1 LLDTIKRLFGER
13 LLNQSGTQTSVEIIG
28 ENSVGFD
35 TFNTGENKI
44 LLCPISGVVSAP
56 FNARRLNQSNVEFT
70 EFNQQVSQIINLLEQ
85 WLIRNKIISDGDFW
99 NYNISNKI
107 AQIISFRGISGALT
121 PGNGIIGLE
130 SELIPA
136 KGYADSLFLTFGGL
150 KLLLARRTIRK
161 HLGEVANGLNGFKS
175 VSSDLDEIVD
185 LLIST
190 SNATRAKNY
199 DRISFLYVDSL
210 IDIEEVPEN
219 FINHAIKHV
228 LNSVIGKSRLH
239 SQCLIFGALESEQGK
254 GFGSKHLDG
263 LENQRFMPPFELI
276 LSSTNGLT
284 KEGLVELQNKI
295 QHDEIRWE
303 NQWYISKFEDTHVDS
318 EPPMFVFTAPVWDGS
333 WSSSREI
340 SGEQII
346 T

>member
-1 LLDTIKRLFGER
+1 MLDTIKRLFEER

-136 KGYADSLFLTFGGL
+136 KGYDECLFLTFDGL
-150 KLLLARRTIRK
+150 NVPLAKRMIVLT
-161 HLGEVANGLNGFKS
+161 ESANGLIGFEAI
-175 VSSDLDEIVD
+175 SSDLSEIVD

-190 SNATRAKNY
+190 SNAIRGKKY

-210 IDIEEVPEN
+210 VDIEDVPED
-219 FINHAIKHV
+219 FINHIIKHV
-228 LNSVIGKSRLH
+228 MDSVIGKSRLH
-239 SQCLIFGALESEQGK
+239 SQCLIFGDLDSILAARFESKELQ
-254 GFGSKHLDG
+254 G

-284 KEGLVELQNKI
+284 KESLVELQNNI
-295 QHDEIRWE
+295 QHDEICWGNR
-303 NQWYISKFEDTHVDS
+303 WYISEYEDTHIDCG
-318 EPPMFVFTAPVWDGS
+318 PPMFAFTAPIWDGN